1 MEQYKG
7 FNIYENTRAVNKSNI
22 ISGHKWTERVDA
34 SGFTIDLIVSTGL
47 IYKRAH
53 RTVKLAK
60 EEIDFALKF
69 PFYADKFPFTAFLAE
84 QGV

>member
-7 FNIYENTRAVNKSNI
+7 FNIYENIRAVNKSNI
-22 ISGHKWTERVDA
+22 ISGHKWTEHVDA
-34 SGFTIDLIVSTGL
+34 TGFTIELITATGL

-69 PFYADKFPFTAFLAE
+69 PFYADKFPFTSFLAE